1 MLGPIGSAGRS
12 WQFAGRLGLKCRFAA
27 TDSKEQHRLERPSA
41 RIKCPSRGRFFANC
55 DRPPANCVHFMSLS
69 RRNAASESEE
79 RARGSW
85 LVKTYH
91 HTRIGM
97 AKSHNGL
104 HKAPFIGELAAKGGL
119 RG

>member
-1 MLGPIGSAGRS
+1 
-12 WQFAGRLGLKCRFAA
+12 
-27 TDSKEQHRLERPSA
+27 
-41 RIKCPSRGRFFANC
+41 
-55 DRPPANCVHFMSLS
+55 MSLS
-69 RRNAASESEE
+69 RRNAAFESEKKPWLVVS
-79 RARGSW
+79 ASW